1 MPRSTGGRR
10 WSANSM
16 GAMNRGPDSKVV
28 EAGKVIANESVS
40 APVLGGH
47 LKGNVTGNV
56 TGSASALLLSAME
69 EITIDANIARD
80 FSAGNNLKITG
91 HASDKLT
98 VQNTPVG
105 SLLIIEAVTTDAIV
119 TINTTDKTVTA
130 GAVNKEVL
138 LVIDAAGNTIKL
150 N

>member
-10 WSANSM
+10 WSVNSM

-56 TGSASALLLSAME
+56 TGNLTGWAHSLIHSDAPAE
-69 EITIDANIARD
+69 FTIPATGDTRD

-91 HASDKLT
+91 HATAKLIL
-98 VQNTPVG
+98 QNTPIG

-119 TINTTDKTVTA
+119 RINDTTDK
-130 GAVNKEVL
+130 
-138 LVIDAAGNTIKL
+138 
-150 N
+150 